1 MTDAELLD
9 KVCNFT
15 DRNAKPLVAG
25 IGGYILSVVVIA
37 WKLNDWIVANAQE
50 NPYALVAFGIGGV
63 ATGAFLASLFW
74 RRVVRNAFKANAEAS
89 EDKARAINERESIVT
104 LADHEAAIERE
115 TAPLRAAI
123 EEKDAEISRLKE
135 LVESYDRVERE
146 RALRDMM
153 DDYYQSGAE
162 DVAVSPQPTADA
174 QYDEVMR
181 WMGRQ

>member
-1 MTDAELLD
+1 MTFSHFVDAAKSSWNVVSNASILLA
-9 KVCNFT
+9 VL
-15 DRNAKPLVAG
+15 AGAG
-25 IGGYILSVVVIA
+25 INSIWTEVPTLAAMVACVVFYIIGYLIA
-37 WKLNDWIVANAQE
+37 CYQ
-50 NPYALVAFGIGGV
+50 
-63 ATGAFLASLFW
+63 
-74 RRVVRNAFKANAEAS
+74 S
-89 EDKARAINERESIVT
+89 EKARIKFEAERAESIKSTVT
-104 LADHEAAIERE
+104 LADHEAAIDRE

-174 QYDEVMR
+174 QYDEAMR